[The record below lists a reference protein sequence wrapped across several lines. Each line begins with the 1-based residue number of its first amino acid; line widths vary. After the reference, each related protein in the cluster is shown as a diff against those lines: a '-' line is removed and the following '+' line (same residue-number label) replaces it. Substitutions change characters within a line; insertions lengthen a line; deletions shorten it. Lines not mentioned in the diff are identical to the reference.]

1 MAITQTG
8 AMYKSLSFD
17 NTSSRSY
24 GVYITGQAVF
34 NAPERDVEMI
44 SIPGRNGAFALD
56 RGRFENIT
64 VTYPAGIFAENEAD
78 FAQAISDF
86 RNFLCS
92 KKGYCRLTDEY
103 NPSEY
108 RMAIYKSGLEV
119 EPAQLRAGEFEITF
133 ECKPQRFLTSGEVA
147 VTSTGSSIEITN
159 PTLFDAKPL
168 FIASGN
174 FATAQIELN
183 NSKFNPYEIVLN
195 NDDTGII
202 DLYDPEFT
210 YNVNYND
217 DDFNSTDEISIE
229 LGSIGLKFRSIST
242 LEILS
247 CTKES
252 GGTLNS
258 TATTTEV
265 YDAGVRKNVP
275 AVVFA
280 ISQTLT
286 YQVGTGVDKTD
297 TYTVRVKRTPA
308 SGTAVTTAYVIE
320 VKAKSYTDHFTV
332 SARKTNAS
340 PTDSA
345 IKLVNYETTPKV
357 IISATGYSTV
367 PAFSGDIYIDAELGE
382 VYKYN
387 SDDEIVP
394 LNRYVSLPSELP
406 VLTPGANEV
415 IFYGLD
421 SLSVTP
427 RWWKI

>member
-1 MAITQTG
+1 MGVDIFKGFTFG
-8 AMYKSLSFD
+8 GGNSK
-17 NTSSRSY
+17 NY
-24 GVYITGQAVF
+24 GVYITGEAVF
-34 NAPERDVEMI
+34 NAPSRDVEMI
-44 SIPGRNGAFALD
+44 SIPGRNGNLALD
-56 RGRFENIT
+56 NGRYNNIE
-64 VTYPAGIFAENEAD
+64 VTYPAGLFAKTESGFAE
-78 FAQAISDF
+78 AISDF

-92 KKGYCRLTDEY
+92 KRGYVRLEDEY
-103 NPSEY
+103 NPNEY

-119 EPAQLRAGEFEITF
+119 SHKRLKAGEFDIVF
-133 ECKPQRFLTSGEVA
+133 DCKPQRFLKSGEVA

-168 FIASGN
+168 FIANGN
-174 FATAQIELN
+174 FTTAQIELY

-195 NDDTGII
+195 NDDMGII
-202 DLYDPEFT
+202 DLYDPGLT

-217 DDFNSTDEISIE
+217 DDFNSTDEISIG
-229 LGSIGLKFRSIST
+229 LGSIGLKFRSISA

-247 CTKES
+247 CTKAP

-297 TYTVRVKRTPA
+297 TYTVTVKRTPS

-345 IKLVNYETTPKV
+345 IKLVNYETTPRV
-357 IISATGYSTV
+357 IVSATGYSTV
-367 PAFSGDIYIDAELGE
+367 PVFSGDIYIDAELGE

-406 VLTPGANEV
+406 VLTPGVNEV

>member
-1 MAITQTG
+1 MGVDIFKGFTFG
-8 AMYKSLSFD
+8 GKYSKNYD
-17 NTSSRSY
+17 
-24 GVYITGQAVF
+24 VYITGEAVF
-34 NAPERDVEMI
+34 NAPSRDVEMI
-44 SIPGRNGAFALD
+44 AIPGRNGNLALD
-56 RGRFENIT
+56 NGRFNNIE
-64 VTYPAGIFAENEAD
+64 VTYPAGLFAKTESEFAE
-78 FAQAISDF
+78 AISNF

-92 KKGYCRLTDEY
+92 QRGYVRLEDDY
-103 NPSEY
+103 NPNEY

-119 EPAQLRAGEFEITF
+119 SHKRLKAGEFDIVF
-133 ECKPQRFLTSGEVA
+133 ECKPQRFLKSGEVA
-147 VTSTGSSIEITN
+147 VTSAGSSIEITN

-168 FIASGN
+168 FIANGD
-174 FATAQIELN
+174 FTTAQIELS

-195 NDDTGII
+195 NDDTGRI
-202 DLYDPEFT
+202 DLYDPEFPYT
-210 YNVNYND
+210 VHYND
-217 DDFNSTDEISIE
+217 ADFNSTDEINIE
-229 LGSIGLKFRSIST
+229 LGNIGLKFRSIST

-252 GGTLNS
+252 GSTLNS
-258 TATTTEV
+258 TATITEI
-265 YDAGVRKNVP
+265 YDASVGKNVP

-320 VKAKSYTDHFTV
+320 VKAKSYTDHLTV

-345 IKLVNYETTPKV
+345 IKLVNYETTPRV
-357 IISATGYSTV
+357 IVSATGYSTV
-367 PAFSGDIYIDAELGE
+367 PVFSGDIYIDAELGE